1 MNYTYYHQDRKPVG
15 LRRYA
20 AGQDNGEKWD
30 ADASRWSPNCC
41 LRQACYITRD
51 VEVTEALAEM
61 LFPGST
67 T

>member
-20 AGQDNGEKWD
+20 SGQ
-30 ADASRWSPNCC
+30 
-41 LRQACYITRD
+41 
-51 VEVTEALAEM
+51 ALAEM